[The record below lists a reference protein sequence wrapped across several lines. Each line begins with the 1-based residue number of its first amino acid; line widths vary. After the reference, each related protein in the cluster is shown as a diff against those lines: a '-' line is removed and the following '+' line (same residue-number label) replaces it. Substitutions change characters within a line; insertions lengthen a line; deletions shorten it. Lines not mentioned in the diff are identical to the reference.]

1 MTPTSV
7 ALRAESLVKHFPVR
21 QGLLGGVRAS
31 VRAVDGVSFDLASG
45 STLAIVGESGCGKST
60 LARLLMRL
68 IEPDQGRI
76 ELNGEDF
83 RQLSAAALRRARARI
98 QMIFQDPY
106 GSLNPRMVVGDI
118 LEEPLLLHRSLAS
131 SQRREEVSRLLERVG
146 LPSDAARRWPHEF
159 SGGQRQRL
167 AIARALAAGPQV
179 LVCDEP
185 VSALDVSIQAQILN
199 LLADLQRSLSL
210 SYVFISHDLAVV
222 RQVAHQIG
230 VMYLGQLVEAG
241 PAQKVFEAPRHP
253 YTQALLAAVPVPDPA
268 RRLNRPVLAGD
279 VPSPIDPPPGCRF
292 HTRCS
297 HATDRCRNEQP
308 PLADQSGDGVA
319 VACWHWPDIV
329 GSSQAH
335 GVRPAPV
342 SPALAR
348 LQAAFSM
355 SSST

>member
-1 MTPTSV
+1 MIQASTV
-7 ALRAESLVKHFPVR
+7 LRAESLVKHFPVR
-21 QGLLGGVRAS
+21 QGLLGGVRRS
-31 VRAVDGVSFDLASG
+31 VRAVDGVSFELASA

-60 LARLLMRL
+60 LARVLMRL

-76 ELNGEDF
+76 ELEGHDF
-83 RQLSAAALRRARARI
+83 GHLSAPALRKARSRI
-98 QMIFQDPY
+98 QMVFQDPY

-118 LEEPLLLHRSLAS
+118 LEEPLLLHRTLSAV
-131 SQRREEVSRLLERVG
+131 QRRDEVARLLERVG
-146 LPSDAARRWPHEF
+146 LAPEAARRWPHEF

-222 RQVAHQIG
+222 RQVAHHIG
-230 VMYLGQLVEAG
+230 VMYLGQLVETG
-241 PAQKVFEAPRHP
+241 PAQSVFDSPRHP
-253 YTQALLAAVPVPDPA
+253 YTRALLAAVPVPDPA
-268 RRLNRPVLAGD
+268 QRSIRPVLAGD

-292 HTRCS
+292 HTRCE
-297 HATDRCRNEQP
+297 HATDRCRREPP
-308 PLADQSGDGVA
+308 PLEDQRGDGVA
-319 VACWHWPDIV
+319 VACWHWPTLTG
-329 GSSQAH
+329 GSN
-335 GVRPAPV
+335 APRSMAV

-348 LQAAFSM
+348 LQAAFSV
-355 SSST
+355 SSPS